1 MTKNM
6 TLNLFNIVSNY
17 IGATVSRTTTPQHPI
32 GFGPMDVCPNSKAQ
46 YLGFLWIYTQTWL
59 MVVRW
64 HGMFW
69 LVGMERVHMMVLM
82 LSIESFS
89 RSFTHG
95 NLYGSFLGL
104 GSKWGINMGKT
115 SHYLQYVNTNFGYV
129 FFFITFVSIN
139 YQIKL
144 CLNHLLTYIVF
155 LLYIFVFP
163 ILDYI

>member
-1 MTKNM
+1 
-6 TLNLFNIVSNY
+6 
-17 IGATVSRTTTPQHPI
+17 
-32 GFGPMDVCPNSKAQ
+32 
-46 YLGFLWIYTQTWL
+46 
-59 MVVRW
+59 
-64 HGMFW
+64 
-69 LVGMERVHMMVLM
+69 
-82 LSIESFS
+82 
-89 RSFTHG
+89 
-95 NLYGSFLGL
+95 
-104 GSKWGINMGKT
+104 MGKT